1 MIQRIQSL
9 FLLCTVIVNALMFFM
24 PVASIIAPDHHIYE
38 YYTTKVLLTGE
49 NPGVVA
55 WNWMSFILNAAI
67 TLLAFVTIFIHK
79 KKAKTVKPTLLLQLR
94 LCFANLI
101 LQVGMIIL
109 LWLQIRQITGRI
121 NADWSANLSFIF
133 PVIGLIFTWLAIRG
147 IIKDIAVLKSF
158 DRIR

>member
-38 YYTTKVLLTGE
+38 YFTTKVLLSGDHPE
-49 NPGVVA
+49 VIA
-55 WNWMSFILNAAI
+55 WNWISLILNAAI
-67 TLLAFVTIFIHK
+67 TLLALVTIFIRK
-79 KKAKTVKPTLLLQLR
+79 KKAKTVRPTLLLQLR
-94 LCFANLI
+94 LCFANII
-101 LQVGMIIL
+101 LQLGMIIL